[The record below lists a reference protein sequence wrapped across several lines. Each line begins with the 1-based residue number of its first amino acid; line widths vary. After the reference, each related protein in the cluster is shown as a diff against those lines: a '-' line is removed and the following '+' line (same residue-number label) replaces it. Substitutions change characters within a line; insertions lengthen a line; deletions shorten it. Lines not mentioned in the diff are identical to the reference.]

1 MLNILLVDD
10 EPDLRVSLGQV
21 LRDEGHTVD
30 VAPDG
35 EAAMA
40 RLASHPFH
48 LVVSDVRLPKLDGL
62 TLLRRIRRDFP
73 STEVLLMT
81 AYGSIGD
88 AVSAMKDCAVDYL
101 TKPFDIDELVTVV
114 DRVDDRRRLRD
125 EHAQARAEIAER
137 HGGAYVVGRSPAIL
151 QLLEKIDTI
160 ADTQAA
166 VLLTGESGTGKEL
179 VARMLHEHSRRRERP
194 LVVVNCAAVPPSL
207 IEAELFGHE
216 RGAFTGAIKKREGR
230 FKAADGGT
238 LFLDEVGEMPLET
251 QSKLLRVLQEGEL
264 VPVGSNVSVKVDVRV
279 VSATNRDLRTMVGEG
294 RFREDLYYRIKVF
307 DLHLP
312 PLRERRGDLAL
323 LVEQFLHEFRP
334 GEPELPVLSP
344 AAWAA
349 LRDYPFPGNIRELR
363 HAIQHAS
370 ILARGDEIDVAHLPP
385 EISGKTE
392 TPEGERAHSLV
403 EAMEEYEKELI
414 LRTIRGTGE
423 KRQRAAK
430 LLGISRKSLWKKL
443 TKYGL
448 QTRRAGSNGAP
459 DDADE

>member
-21 LRDEGHTVD
+21 LRDEGHSVD
-30 VAPDG
+30 VAVDG
-35 EAAMA
+35 ETAMA
-40 RLASHPFH
+40 RLATHPFH
-48 LVVSDVRLPKLDGL
+48 LVVSDVRLPKVDGL
-62 TLLRRIRRDFP
+62 TLLRQIRREFP

-88 AVSAMKDCAVDYL
+88 AVTAMKDSAVDYL
-101 TKPFDIDELVTVV
+101 TKPFNVDDLVTLV
-114 DRVDDRRRLRD
+114 DRIDDRLKLRE
-125 EHAQARAEIAER
+125 EHARARAELE
-137 HGGAYVVGRSPAIL
+137 GGAAEAGPGRNGRLVGRAPAIL
-151 QLLEKIDTI
+151 QLVEKVDAI

-179 VARMLHEHSRRRERP
+179 VARMLHDRSHRHDRP
-194 LVVVNCAAVPPSL
+194 MVVVNCAAVPPSL

-216 RGAFTGAIKKREGR
+216 RGAFTGAVKKREGR

-238 LFLDEVGEMPLET
+238 LFLDEIGETPLET
-251 QSKLLRVLQEGEL
+251 QAKLLRVLQEGEL
-264 VPVGSNVSVKVDVRV
+264 VPVGSNTPIRVDVRLI
-279 VSATNRDLRTMVGEG
+279 SATNRDLKAMVAEG

-307 DLHLP
+307 DLALP
-312 PLRERRGDLAL
+312 PLRERRGDLPL
-323 LVEQFLHEFRP
+323 LVEQFLREFRP
-334 GEPELPVLSP
+334 EGHEQPGLSP

-349 LRDYPFPGNIRELR
+349 LRDYGFPGNVRELR

-370 ILARGDEIDVAHLPP
+370 ILARDGEIDVQHFPP
-385 EISGKTE
+385 EISGKQPTE
-392 TPEGERAHSLV
+392 QSSRAHSLV

-448 QTRRAGSNGAP
+448 QQRRS
-459 DDADE
+459 